1 MINTTKTMFSSILCF
16 TMIISMVSNFSPKLL
31 YAEDINSD
39 SLIIEDVD
47 KLEATKN
54 DYTDINHSHDFNFV
68 AVGDW
73 SCNKEAKTTTLNIL
87 KTDPEI
93 MLGLGDYSYEKNA
106 QCWKAITEGIDSK
119 KIKISFGNHEFEDK
133 SLLKQYMDYT
143 NLEKQYYSFDY
154 NNVHFISISTETP
167 YEIGSEQYEFI
178 NQDLIKTKADSSID
192 WVIVYYHQPM
202 YTSKTN
208 HEGLESLRDIYHTL
222 FTDYGVDL
230 VLQGHVHNY
239 QRTYPL
245 IYNNENPSNPTIV
258 QSAVLDNENE
268 VERED
273 IYVDSPGTI
282 FAIVGTGGRDL
293 HELDDQSYFTIQQ
306 FEDYGFLDL
315 EVTNNGKN
323 LVGKFYAND
332 GLIKDNFII
341 EKSVDKNFDSEK
353 ILIMGHLI

>member
-143 NLEKQYYSFDY
+143 NLENSIILLIIIMYILSLSPQKHLMKLDP
-154 NNVHFISISTETP
+154 NN
-167 YEIGSEQYEFI
+167 
-178 NQDLIKTKADSSID
+178 
-192 WVIVYYHQPM
+192 
-202 YTSKTN
+202 
-208 HEGLESLRDIYHTL
+208 
-222 FTDYGVDL
+222 
-230 VLQGHVHNY
+230 
-239 QRTYPL
+239 
-245 IYNNENPSNPTIV
+245 
-258 QSAVLDNENE
+258 
-268 VERED
+268 
-273 IYVDSPGTI
+273 
-282 FAIVGTGGRDL
+282 
-293 HELDDQSYFTIQQ
+293 
-306 FEDYGFLDL
+306 
-315 EVTNNGKN
+315 
-323 LVGKFYAND
+323 
-332 GLIKDNFII
+332 
-341 EKSVDKNFDSEK
+341 
-353 ILIMGHLI
+353 

>member
-1 MINTTKTMFSSILCF
+1 MM
-16 TMIISMVSNFSPKLL
+16 SNFSPKLL
-31 YAEDINSD
+31 HAADIDSD
-39 SLIIEDVD
+39 SLIMENSNNLQTA
-47 KLEATKN
+47 KY
-54 DYTDINHSHDFNFV
+54 DYPDINQSHDFNFV

-73 SCNKEAKTTTLNIL
+73 SCNKEAQKTAVNIL
-87 KTDPEI
+87 KIDPEI
-93 MLGLGDYSYEKNA
+93 LLGLGDYSYEKNA
-106 QCWKAITEGIDSK
+106 QCWKGVTEGIDPK
-119 KIKISFGNHEFEDK
+119 KIKISFGNHEFEDRA
-133 SLLKQYMDYT
+133 LLKQYMDYT

-154 NNVHFISISTETP
+154 NNVHFISMSTEAP

-178 NQDLIKTKADSSID
+178 KSDLEKTSKDQNVNWI
-192 WVIVYYHQPM
+192 IVYYHQPM

-258 QSAVLDNENE
+258 QSAVLDNGNE
-268 VERED
+268 VKTED
-273 IYVDSPGTI
+273 RYVDSPGTI
-282 FAIVGTGGRDL
+282 FAIVGTGGREL

-306 FEDYGFLDL
+306 LEEYGFLEL
-315 EVTNNGKN
+315 KVTNDGKN

-332 GLIKDNFII
+332 GLIKDDFII
-341 EKSVDKNFDSEK
+341 EKSVDKNLDNKKISNNGTPNLNAIYYSEK
-353 ILIMGHLI
+353 M